1 MKTIYERWTV
11 NSEQV
16 QEQESLLDPL
26 QQNRTLTDTEDKS
39 TPE

>member
-16 QEQESLLDPL
+16 QEQESLLYPL